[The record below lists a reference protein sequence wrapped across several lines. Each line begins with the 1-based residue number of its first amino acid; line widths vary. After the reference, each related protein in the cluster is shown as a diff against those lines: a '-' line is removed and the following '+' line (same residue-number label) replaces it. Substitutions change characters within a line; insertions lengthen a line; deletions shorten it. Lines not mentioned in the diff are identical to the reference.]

1 MKGGKEEER
10 MENGTGNCYLPNETF
25 DGRAYSREET
35 AHRSTWKRRTR
46 TRWHGMGLNSGSKTS
61 PPAIFFPFFFFA
73 SLLPQLDRS
82 DLINILIP
90 RGEIVS

>member
-46 TRWHGMGLNSGSKTS
+46 TRWHDG
-61 PPAIFFPFFFFA
+61 
-73 SLLPQLDRS
+73 D
-82 DLINILIP
+82 
-90 RGEIVS
+90 